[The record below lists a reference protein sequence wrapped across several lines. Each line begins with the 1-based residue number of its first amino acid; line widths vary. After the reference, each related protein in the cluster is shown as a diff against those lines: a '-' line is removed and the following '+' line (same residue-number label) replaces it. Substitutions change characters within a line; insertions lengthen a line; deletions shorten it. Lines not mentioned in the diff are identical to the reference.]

1 MIAGV
6 LATGG
11 AGAVVMGKSWLGK
24 LKGKKSSATV
34 AEEAPSETTTDEADA
49 EA

>member
-24 LKGKKSSATV
+24 LKGKKANEAV
-34 AEEAPSETTTDEADA
+34 AEEAPSDTTNDEADA